1 MKLYAI
7 CIESDHGAKRYL
19 HFRKRLEA
27 EFLLHT
33 LYKDS
38 LPGYTNYITVT
49 NIPNPADVLVRLANS
64 PDYLN
69 DLPHDRVK

>member
-1 MKLYAI
+1 MRLYAI
-7 CIESDHGAKRYL
+7 CIESAQGVKHYL
-19 HFRKRLEA
+19 HFRRKFEA

-33 LYKDS
+33 QYKNS
-38 LPGYTNYITVT
+38 LPGYTSYLTVT
-49 NIPNPADVLVRLANS
+49 NISNPAEALVRLANS